1 MATFKRA
8 VQKPKKKKNNMTW
21 KKLKKHDREE
31 EKEENGAQMNNS
43 VELGFLKIFYC
54 LTKKKV
60 EIGILVG
67 III

>member
-1 MATFKRA
+1 
-8 VQKPKKKKNNMTW
+8 MTW
-21 KKLKKHDREE
+21 KKLKKHVHEE
-31 EKEENGAQMNNS
+31 EKEDGAQMNNS

>member
-1 MATFKRA
+1 MTTFKRA
-8 VQKPKKKKNNMTW
+8 VQRPKKK
-21 KKLKKHDREE
+21 EE
-31 EKEENGAQMNNS
+31 EKEEDGAQMNNS

-60 EIGILVG
+60 EVGILVG

>member
-1 MATFKRA
+1 M
-8 VQKPKKKKNNMTW
+8 
-21 KKLKKHDREE
+21 KKLKKHVREE
-31 EKEENGAQMNNS
+31 EKEEDGAQMNNS

-60 EIGILVG
+60 EVGILVG